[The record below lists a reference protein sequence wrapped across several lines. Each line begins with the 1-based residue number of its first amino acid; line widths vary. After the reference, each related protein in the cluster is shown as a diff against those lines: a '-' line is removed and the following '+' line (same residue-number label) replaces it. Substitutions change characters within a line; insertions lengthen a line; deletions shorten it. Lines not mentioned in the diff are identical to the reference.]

1 MASTRQYA
9 LVLFDLHGET
19 SIVQTQKLVPT
30 SLVKEA
36 SRLHLQTSRNKYL
49 VEVLELSDDD
59 ISLKSSQSKWSK
71 SHRAIAIER
80 RTGQD
85 GFLDV
90 WPEDEESATE
100 RQEKSS
106 KQPLTTRKQA
116 NNRASVKPRKPKK
129 SMQTSSSDSNSNRF
143 PYASEGSNGRH
154 LTILHEGSGDNTE
167 ARVAPQR
174 KPLYLQDLST
184 DEADLVNLQIAN
196 TSKNLISIGVQTDT
210 VVFISSDEEA
220 AAFHQWQLGKTSSTG
235 AIITQTSLPE
245 LISSSQQTE
254 DLDKTLTSPKEVS
267 TKGNRQL
274 YPMSPQITIVNEKA
288 TKQHQ
293 DDTNATNKD
302 TGLIDI
308 LYDHD
313 DITTTTTQDIPIAS
327 IDDSLDI
334 LLATTT
340 QDNNMNN
347 IATPDKTQQKLD
359 KIISLLQK
367 NPEPRPSLDFVSA
380 LLQEANPDD
389 IVIIQP
395 SEAEEQNQPTITQFY
410 PPCPPVNDQQP
421 PTVLDELTFNI
432 DTPDIPDDQPSVNN
446 LTSTIPTSQS
456 AHKTLK
462 PCFTGNILELSSA
475 SDLLTMSSNQHTEL
489 RVGMTAMWEVQ
500 ADSCSAGNFAWRL
513 AKKLYTADQL
523 NGKNYSG
530 KKGKPAL
537 SPRRKHAI
545 EHAIIDCYGPNPEN
559 LTQGMIAINTGI
571 RNMCRKT
578 TKSAA

>member
-1 MASTRQYA
+1 MYKCQIKSSLIYMASTRQYA

-36 SRLHLQTSRNKYL
+36 SRLHLQTSRNKYF

-90 WPEDEESATE
+90 WPEDEENLHSSPNKRKVTTSSRRPLSAS
-100 RQEKSS
+100 QQLNAKKKSS

-116 NNRASVKPRKPKK
+116 TNRASVKPRKPKK

-167 ARVAPQR
+167 
-174 KPLYLQDLST
+174 K
-184 DEADLVNLQIAN
+184 
-196 TSKNLISIGVQTDT
+196 
-210 VVFISSDEEA
+210 
-220 AAFHQWQLGKTSSTG
+220 
-235 AIITQTSLPE
+235 
-245 LISSSQQTE
+245 

-274 YPMSPQITIVNEKA
+274 YPMSPQKTIVNEKA

-302 TGLIDI
+302 TGLIEI

-367 NPEPRPSLDFVSA
+367 NPEPRPSFDFVSA

-421 PTVLDELTFNI
+421 PTVLDELAFNI

-475 SDLLTMSSNQHTEL
+475 SDLLTMTSNQHTEL

-523 NGKNYSG
+523 NGKNYRG

-571 RNMCRKT
+571 RNMGRKT

>member
-1 MASTRQYA
+1 M
-9 LVLFDLHGET
+9 VNIG
-19 SIVQTQKLVPT
+19 VC
-30 SLVKEA
+30 
-36 SRLHLQTSRNKYL
+36 
-49 VEVLELSDDD
+49 LSD
-59 ISLKSSQSKWSK
+59 
-71 SHRAIAIER
+71 
-80 RTGQD
+80 
-85 GFLDV
+85 
-90 WPEDEESATE
+90 
-100 RQEKSS
+100 RQ
-106 KQPLTTRKQA
+106 
-116 NNRASVKPRKPKK
+116 
-129 SMQTSSSDSNSNRF
+129 
-143 PYASEGSNGRH
+143 GSNGRH

-220 AAFHQWQLGKTSSTG
+220 AAFHQWQLSKTSSTG

-245 LISSSQQTE
+245 LTSSAQQTE

-267 TKGNRQL
+267 IRGNRQL
-274 YPMSPQITIVNEKA
+274 YPMSPEITIVNEKA

-313 DITTTTTQDIPIAS
+313 DITTTQDIPIAS
-327 IDDSLDI
+327 NDDSLDI

-340 QDNNMNN
+340 QDNNV
-347 IATPDKTQQKLD
+347 ATPDKTQQKLD

-367 NPEPRPSLDFVSA
+367 NQEPRPSLDFVSA

-389 IVIIQP
+389 IVIIQS

-410 PPCPPVNDQQP
+410 PPVNDQQP
-421 PTVLDELTFNI
+421 PTVLDELAFNI
-432 DTPDIPDDQPSVNN
+432 DTPNNQPSVNN
-446 LTSTIPTSQS
+446 LTSTIATSQS

-462 PCFTGNILELSSA
+462 PCFTGNILELTSA

-513 AKKLYTADQL
+513 AKKLYTVDQL

-530 KKGKPAL
+530 KKGKLAL

-571 RNMCRKT
+571 RNMSRKT
-578 TKSAA
+578 TKPAA

>member
-1 MASTRQYA
+1 MASTSQYA

-36 SRLHLQTSRNKYL
+36 SRLHLQTSRKKYL

-71 SHRAIAIER
+71 SHRAIAIEKS
-80 RTGQD
+80 TGQD
-85 GFLDV
+85 GFLHV
-90 WPEDEESATE
+90 WPEDEELQHLQKDHSLLVNNRTP
-100 RQEKSS
+100 RKKSS

-116 NNRASVKPRKPKK
+116 NNRASVKPSKQKK
-129 SMQTSSSDSNSNRF
+129 SMQTSSSDGNSNRF

-196 TSKNLISIGVQTDT
+196 TSKNLISVGVQTDT

-220 AAFHQWQLGKTSSTG
+220 AAFHQWQLSKTSSTG

-245 LISSSQQTE
+245 LTSSAQQTE

-267 TKGNRQL
+267 IRGNRQL
-274 YPMSPQITIVNEKA
+274 YPMSPEITIVNEKA

-313 DITTTTTQDIPIAS
+313 DITTTQDIPIASIDDSLDILLATTTQDIPIAS

-367 NPEPRPSLDFVSA
+367 NQEPRPSVDFVSA
-380 LLQEANPDD
+380 FLQEANPDD
-389 IVIIQP
+389 IVIIQS

-410 PPCPPVNDQQP
+410 PPVNDQQP
-421 PTVLDELTFNI
+421 PTVLDELAFNI
-432 DTPDIPDDQPSVNN
+432 DTPDTPNNQPSVNN
-446 LTSTIPTSQS
+446 LTSTIATSQS

-462 PCFTGNILELSSA
+462 PCFTGNILELTSA

-513 AKKLYTADQL
+513 AKKLYTVDQL

-530 KKGKPAL
+530 K
-537 SPRRKHAI
+537 RER
-545 EHAIIDCYGPNPEN
+545 
-559 LTQGMIAINTGI
+559 
-571 RNMCRKT
+571 
-578 TKSAA
+578 